1 MTFTETEAEIL
12 VNSYLL
18 AREGCGQ
25 VLEPWAYPE
34 ACRRADAGWL
44 ERRPKTT
51 ETGRGGGRPRPR
63 RRSTSTRSPSPWRG
77 DRTDAEGKVETA
89 RSDRQGPPP

>member
-34 ACRRADAGWL
+34 ACRLADAGWL
-44 ERRPKTT
+44 ERRP
-51 ETGRGGGRPRPR
+51 EDN
-63 RRSTSTRSPSPWRG
+63 G
-77 DRTDAEGKVETA
+77 DWSWWWTAEAETA
-89 RSDRQGPPP
+89 LDLNALTESVAGRQN